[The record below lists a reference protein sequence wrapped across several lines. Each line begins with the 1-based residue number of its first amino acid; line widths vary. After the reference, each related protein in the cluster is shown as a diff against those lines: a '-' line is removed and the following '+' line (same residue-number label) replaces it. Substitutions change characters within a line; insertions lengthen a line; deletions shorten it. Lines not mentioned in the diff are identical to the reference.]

1 MGYLVQRSTDATVID
16 LLHSNG
22 TGQTIDG
29 TWGDSTKTTCL
40 ITSIVLAASAAS
52 TVDLRLETSATTSAD
67 RYILDGLVM
76 PAGTTLI
83 IDTPIQ
89 FDRSVSDLVLE
100 LGSAD
105 DDVTIFIKYKET
117 KKLVI

>member
-16 LLHSNG
+16 LLRTNG
-22 TGQTIDG
+22 TGGTIDG

-40 ITSIVLAASAAS
+40 ITSIMITASAAS

-76 PAGTTLI
+76 PASTTI
-83 IDTPIQ
+83 TIDTPIE
-89 FDRSVSDLVLE
+89 FDRSTTDLVLE

-105 DDVTIFIKYKET
+105 DDVTIFVRYNET
-117 KKLVI
+117 KKITI